1 MLNNTVS
8 KLLEEQINK
17 EFYSA
22 YLYLDI
28 SNYYYD
34 KNLDGFGNWFKIQAQ
49 EERDHALLFMNYLQ
63 NNDVYPKMAPIS
75 APDKVYENFR
85 EPLVAALEHER
96 FVTASINNIY
106 AEAWKDNDF
115 RTLEFLNWFIKEQGE
130 EEKSASDL
138 IGRFDLFGSD
148 PKSLY
153 ALDAEM
159 ASRTYSAP
167 TLTL

>member
-1 MLNNTVS
+1 MLHNTVS

-17 EFYSA
+17 EFFSA

-63 NNDVYPKMAPIS
+63 NNGVYPKMAPID
-75 APDKVYENFR
+75 APDKVYKNFR

-96 FVTASINNIY
+96 LVTASINNIY
-106 AEAWKDNDF
+106 AEAMKDNDF

-130 EEKSASDL
+130 EEKTASDL
-138 IGRFDLFGSD
+138 VGRFDLFGAD
-148 PKSLY
+148 PKNLY

-159 ASRTYSAP
+159 ASRTYSTP